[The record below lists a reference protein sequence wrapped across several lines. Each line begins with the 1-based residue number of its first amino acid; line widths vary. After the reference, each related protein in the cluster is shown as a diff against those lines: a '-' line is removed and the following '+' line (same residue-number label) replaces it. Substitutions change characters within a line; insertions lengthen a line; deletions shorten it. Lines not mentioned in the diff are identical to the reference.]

1 MSRDAGEYLCN
12 ATLYHSAS
20 RAREVSGRRVGFIHV
35 PATLARPGGE
45 NRGRCGA
52 CALTWQQAVD
62 GGLEILA
69 ACLGRRAARVARS
82 RPRPR

>member
-1 MSRDAGEYLCN
+1 MQCHALPPV
-12 ATLYHSAS
+12 S
-20 RAREVSGRRVGFIHV
+20 RAREVPGRRVGFIHV

-45 NRGRCGA
+45 SRGRSGA

-69 ACLGRRAARVARS
+69 ACLGRRAARITRNTS
-82 RPRPR
+82 RPR